1 MTENFVALL
10 ADALVIL
17 GVAIMTISVYGAFR
31 MPDIYTRLHGT
42 SKGVFLGVVSLLL
55 ASVVTGQRAI
65 IARVVLIGVFLILTT
80 PVSAHAIARAAY
92 LRGERMETPGAV
104 DQSGHGLPVQP
115 GIGSTHRGKGAA
127 KTDAVDRSG

>member
-1 MTENFVALL
+1 VVRTIVALL
-10 ADALVIL
+10 ADGLVIL

-55 ASVVTGQRAI
+55 ASVVTGQREI

-92 LRGERMETPGAV
+92 LRDERMETPGAV
-104 DQSGHGLPVQP
+104 DESGHDLPLQP
-115 GIGSTHRGKGAA
+115 G
-127 KTDAVDRSG
+127 DAPPARPGDGL

>member
-1 MTENFVALL
+1 VVQTIVALL

-55 ASVVTGQRAI
+55 ASVVTGQREI

-92 LRGERMETPGAV
+92 LRDERMETPGAV
-104 DQSGHGLPVQP
+104 DESGHGLPVHP
-115 GIGSTHRGKGAA
+115 G
-127 KTDAVDRSG
+127 DASAGRPGDGG